1 MPSLQLPAW
10 PVLLSGSGEA
20 PGHRSSL
27 QSPRPQLDVV
37 VSRSSH
43 GAWRS
48 QVPRGCLRA
57 AEAAV
62 MLTLSCGESPWS
74 CLGAVASRPWGVL
87 CSAVLLL
94 MGGFQD
100 DRDPGRCG
108 QHYL

>member
-1 MPSLQLPAW
+1 
-10 PVLLSGSGEA
+10 
-20 PGHRSSL
+20 
-27 QSPRPQLDVV
+27 
-37 VSRSSH
+37 
-43 GAWRS
+43 
-48 QVPRGCLRA
+48 
-57 AEAAV
+57 

-87 CSAVLLL
+87 CSTVLLL